1 LKVEGVV
8 EAFVGCKIATDE
20 GTNSTTLEGT
30 TTVKKSTLNSVG
42 KRDLNAMLAQ
52 PLVQIDRQVLAPL
65 LESLESGVAGIE
77 ALVSDA
83 AAGFVQQL
91 LLLSAQQIAGQRH
104 PGRKAGDIR
113 WHGSQ
118 RTSVPIGAH
127 KVRVMKPRLRA
138 SAGEVVIPVH
148 QQLKADPQ
156 AGNRLRD
163 IVLGGLSTRQYEQ
176 AVVAGAQAVG
186 LSKSAVSRQFVQA
199 SAAQLSELNSR
210 SFEHTQLL
218 VIYVDGMIVAGTHVI
233 AAVGVDQRGTK
244 HVLGLKAGA
253 TENAAVVGHLLT
265 ELHERGIPMNA
276 PRLWVIDGSKALASA
291 IERVCGAHAHIQR
304 CRVHKLRNAAD
315 ALKTNKTL
323 AAQTKWQMSQAFAM
337 EQHKGLAKLQAIAR
351 QLKPKYPD
359 AGASVMEGAQQM
371 FTLQRLGIE
380 GELAKS
386 LSNTNVIE
394 SVNSVVRATLRR
406 VKRFRDCDMA
416 LRWAGAGFMQAQNK
430 FRKLRG
436 HNDMGKLKMALKTA
450 ALSPNKMPPKKA
462 A

>member
-1 LKVEGVV
+1 M
-8 EAFVGCKIATDE
+8 
-20 GTNSTTLEGT
+20 
-30 TTVKKSTLNSVG
+30 KKSTLNSAG
-42 KRDLNAMLAQ
+42 KRDLDAMLAQ
-52 PLVQIDRQVLAPL
+52 PLVQIDRQVLEPL
-65 LESLESGVAGIE
+65 LESLQNGVAGIE

-91 LLLSAQQIAGQRH
+91 LLLSAQQIAGERH

-118 RTSVPIGAH
+118 RTSVPIGTH
-127 KVRVMKPRLRA
+127 KVRVMKPRLRGD
-138 SAGEVVIPVH
+138 AGEVTIPVH
-148 QQLKADPQ
+148 QQLKTNPQ
-156 AGNRLRD
+156 TGHRLRD
-163 IVLGGLSTRQYEQ
+163 IVLGGLSTRQYEH
-176 AVVAGAQAVG
+176 AVVAGAHAVG
-186 LSKSAVSRQFVQA
+186 LSKSAVSRQFVQM

-210 SFEHTQLL
+210 SFQDIELL
-218 VIYVDGMIVAGTHVI
+218 AIYVDGLIVAGTHVI
-233 AAVGVDQRGTK
+233 AAVGVDEQGAK

-253 TENAAVVGHLLT
+253 TENAAVVSHLLA

-304 CRVHKLRNAAD
+304 CRVHKLRNTAD

-323 AAQTKWQMSQAFAM
+323 AAQTKWQMSLAFAM
-337 EQHKGLAKLQAIAR
+337 EPNKGLAKLQAIAR
-351 QLKPKYPD
+351 QLKAKYPD
-359 AGASVMEGAQQM
+359 AAASVLEGAQQM

-394 SVNSVVRATLRR
+394 SVNAVVRTTLRR
-406 VKRFRDCDMA
+406 VKRFRDSDMA
-416 LRWAGAGFMQAQNK
+416 LRWAGAGFSQAQK
-430 FRKLRG
+430 RFRKLRG
-436 HNDMGKLKMALKTA
+436 HNDMGKLKAALKNA
-450 ALSPNKMPPKKA
+450 SKNQPKSPLKKA